1 MGQSL
6 TNVELCRNVENAFLP
21 LRCVCS
27 IPDGRFMT
35 IQILAEGSD
44 NVELTVVGIDIGN
57 LGDAE
62 RISQLVSDVCFDYEL
77 AADGNDSG
85 PGHYRPDL
93 LHR

>member
-77 AADGNDSG
+77 AAGDNDSG

>member
-1 MGQSL
+1 M
-6 TNVELCRNVENAFLP
+6 ELCRNVESAFLP
-21 LRCVCS
+21 LRCACR

-57 LGDAE
+57 LGDAQ
-62 RISQLVSDVCFDYEL
+62 RINQLVSDICFDYEL
-77 AADGNDSG
+77 ARDGDDTSPTGYSPN
-85 PGHYRPDL
+85 L

>member
-6 TNVELCRNVENAFLP
+6 TNVALCRNVENAFLP

-27 IPDGRFMT
+27 ISDGRFMT

-57 LGDAE
+57 LGDDDQ
-62 RISQLVSDVCFDYEL
+62 IGQLVSDICFDYEL
-77 AADGNDSG
+77 ARDGGDPNPSD
-85 PGHYRPDL
+85 YRPDL